1 MEPGAPSVASVSG
14 DSDVLPQLDARRDAL
29 VLDIDGTIIDIAPTP
44 ESVIVPESLR
54 LSLSRLCERLEGA
67 LALSSGRTIAAI
79 DELFAPLKFVASG
92 CHGAELRL
100 DPHGHLQRCAAPLS
114 SAEQAAF
121 ADIARLDPRI
131 RIEDK
136 VYTFAIHYREVPELE
151 DTLFAMV
158 NTRVHELKSNLEVM
172 SGKAVI
178 EIKEPGFN
186 KGTGLRRIMDAA
198 PFAGRRPVFLGDD
211 VTDEDAFAAL
221 PEFSGLGI
229 SVGRLLPGA
238 SRSVR
243 SPSDVRN
250 WLARMV
256 DLGQTP

>member
-1 MEPGAPSVASVSG
+1 MGPKTSSATSRSG
-14 DSDVLPQLDARRDAL
+14 NSDALPQLDAQRDAL

-44 ESVIVPESLR
+44 ESVIVPESLK
-54 LSLSRLCERLEGA
+54 LSLSRLCETLGGA

-79 DELFAPLKFVASG
+79 DELFAPLKFVAAG

-100 DPHGHLQRCAAPLS
+100 DPHTPLQHCAAPLS
-114 SAEQAAF
+114 SAEKAVF
-121 ADIARLDPRI
+121 AEIGKLDPRI
-131 RIEDK
+131 RTEDK
-136 VYTFAIHYREVPELE
+136 VYTFAIHYRSAPELE

-158 NTRVHELKSNLEVM
+158 NTRVHELESNLEVM

-186 KGTGLRRIMDAA
+186 KGTGLRRIMEIA

-211 VTDEDAFAAL
+211 VTDEDAFAVL

-238 SRSVR
+238 SCTVR
-243 SPSDVRN
+243 SPADVRD
-250 WLARMV
+250 WLARMA
-256 DLGQTP
+256 DGGRTP